1 MQPPREGGVST
12 NRAHGLPGTFAAL
25 PPQFSGG
32 KVDPQLLD
40 GMSNIR
46 KHLVLRKQ
54 CYQHSPQSRLV
65 IQSL

>member
-25 PPQFSGG
+25 PPQLSGG

-54 CYQHSPQSRLV
+54 CY
-65 IQSL
+65 